1 MTSSSPLPFALC
13 AFSLPHV
20 MGYLPTKAGEK
31 VTDPLTPLGLMDAAR
46 DLGLAGV
53 EFPLMSLVPSFDGAL
68 VQTQPLETDI
78 RAELQARGL
87 KVVAAYGALLDNDA
101 QHLRNNLAL
110 AAAAGAKVM
119 RVTLSHV
126 LCGDRRKLAG
136 GWEAHREAL
145 AARLNEVLP
154 YAEEVD
160 VCVAVENHQDA
171 TSDDLLFLAERVH
184 HSPYFGVTLD
194 AGNPLAVGED
204 PVEFATR
211 IAPIIRHIHLKDYT
225 IHFAPEGYR
234 LVRCAAGDGVIDFPA
249 LLDIVHDNGHE
260 VLPSLESAAQATRT
274 IPLLESD
281 WWDGYPPTP
290 STRLIPALRL
300 LWEKG
305 RPADEPYSSAWERG
319 ADSATVREDEWE
331 VVRRS
336 VDYFR
341 RLTLD

>member
-1 MTSSSPLPFALC
+1 MTHSTSIPYALC
-13 AFSLPHV
+13 GYSLPHV

-31 VTDPLTPLGLMDAAR
+31 AAAPLTPLGLMDAAR

-53 EFPLMSLVPSFDGAL
+53 ECGLTSLVPSFDGAL
-68 VQTQPLETDI
+68 VQTEAVETNI

-87 KVVAAYGALLDNDA
+87 KVIADYGALLDTDA
-101 QHLRNNLAL
+101 AHLRANLTL

-119 RVTLSHV
+119 RATLSHI

-136 GWEAHREAL
+136 GWEAHRNAL
-145 AARLNEVLP
+145 AARLNEVMP
-154 YAEEVD
+154 YAEEVG
-160 VCVAVENHQDA
+160 VCIAVENHQDA
-171 TSDDLLFLAERVH
+171 TSDDLLFLAESVR
-184 HSPYFGVTLD
+184 HSPAFGVTLD

-234 LVRCAAGDGVIDFPA
+234 LVRCAAGDGVVDFPA
-249 LLDIVHDNGHE
+249 LLDIVRRNGHD
-260 VLPSLESAAQATRT
+260 VLPALESAAQATRT
-274 IPLLESD
+274 IPLLEPD
-281 WWDGYPPTP
+281 WWACYPPTA

-305 RPADEPYSSAWERG
+305 YPKELPYSSAWESG
-319 ADSATVREDEWE
+319 ADSATVSADEWD

-341 RLTLD
+341 RLSVD